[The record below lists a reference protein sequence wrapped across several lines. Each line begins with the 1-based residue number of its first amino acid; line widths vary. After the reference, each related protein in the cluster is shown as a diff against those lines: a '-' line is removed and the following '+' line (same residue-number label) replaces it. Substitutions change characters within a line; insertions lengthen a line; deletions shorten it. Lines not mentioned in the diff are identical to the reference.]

1 MKLNDKIFRDLVTVA
16 RWAFQFTPCEPG
28 TYTLSEVAKNKVGL
42 FTINENKIDRNSLP
56 SCAEWK
62 DKKASEVV
70 LKYESNGF
78 PAKYEISLQSIF
90 CVLRDF
96 KEITEE
102 IPAKEKAAL
111 CQMVKEVKPAGE
123 LLAVVKM
130 PKGRT
135 KQVVAAADEKSQH
148 YQMRG
153 LYIDKGGYIV
163 ATDGCTLNVC
173 KAEMEVKDNFDGV
186 LLPVKF
192 AKNADGKTVEIYR
205 NGGDITAVC
214 GNEIATLEDKLR
226 YPNWRAILGTSATEK
241 GCVKVNSSDI
251 KKSLPKKADEIVVR
265 CNYEEITITTNSE
278 GRTTERKVKG
288 EAGCCF
294 EEAIPLKTLKN
305 IMPDCTMMY
314 AIKTG
319 DFFAFVGDGFISA
332 ALPLKREGKYKNL
345 MEYNLID
352 GEERKDLLGMLT
364 HTPCSTTTSTATKR
378 AKKVKTEITTT
389 DKPKPR
395 KVAVVK
401 PQTITPKAQTAAS
414 YVGAYIASTLQNIA
428 SQIIT
433 SYAM

>member
-1 MKLNDKIFRDLVTVA
+1 MKLNDIIFRDLAMVA

-42 FTINENKIDRNSLP
+42 FSVQEEKIDHNSLP

-62 DKKASEVV
+62 DKKAREIV
-70 LKYESNGF
+70 LNYESNGF
-78 PAKYEISLQSIF
+78 PSKYEISLQSIF

-96 KEITEE
+96 KELTEE
-102 IPAKEKAAL
+102 IPAKEKTAL
-111 CQMVKEVKPAGE
+111 CQMVKEVKPEGE

-173 KAEMEVKDNFDGV
+173 KVEMDVKDGFDGV

-214 GNEIATLEDKLR
+214 RNEIATMEDKLR
-226 YPNWRAILGTSATEK
+226 YPNWRVILKTSATEK

-251 KKSLPKKADEIVVR
+251 KKSLPKKADEIVMR
-265 CNYEEITITTNSE
+265 CNYGEITITENIE

-314 AIKTG
+314 ARKTG
-319 DFFAFVGDGFISA
+319 DFFAFVWDGFISV
-332 ALPLKREGKYKNL
+332 ALPLKREGEYKNL

-352 GEERKDLLGMLT
+352 GEEQKDLLDIFT
-364 HTPCSTTTSTATKR
+364 SAPCNTTNTTTKES
-378 AKKVKTEITTT
+378 KKENPETTT

-395 KVAVVK
+395 KVAEVK
-401 PQTITPKAQTAAS
+401 PKTITPKAQTTAS
-414 YVGAYIASTLQNIA
+414 YAGAYIASALQNIA